1 MIEPLEFVTPPWVVN
16 APVVVLGV
24 ATVVVNIM
32 ADEEEEKV
40 EEEVNE
46 EESVFKVVFVEEDG

>member
-1 MIEPLEFVTPPWVVN
+1 
-16 APVVVLGV
+16 
-24 ATVVVNIM
+24 M

-40 EEEVNE
+40 EEEVDE